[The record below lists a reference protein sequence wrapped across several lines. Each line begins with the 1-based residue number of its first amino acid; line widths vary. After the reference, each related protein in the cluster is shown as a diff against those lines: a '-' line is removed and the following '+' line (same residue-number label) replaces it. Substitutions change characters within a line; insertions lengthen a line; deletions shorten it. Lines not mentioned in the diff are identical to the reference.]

1 MLLSWVSHVVLVSFF
16 CFSVDQL
23 INWHNI
29 SFAIL
34 GIDFF
39 LHTSLSYIV
48 IDVILHA
55 SKPQF
60 RRDHIVVVRPFQ
72 KNGECHCERVLDFAI
87 CFCFAAVL
95 SVPVNT
101 ARGVLSFGKKNG
113 IRDVSFVFHARST
126 VSLGFGLHCFS
137 VAGGIKDVGWSYTT
151 FTRRE
156 MNCFAVVLTT

>member
-1 MLLSWVSHVVLVSFF
+1 MLLLWVSHVALVSFF
-16 CFSVDQL
+16 CFSVDQF

-72 KNGECHCERVLDFAI
+72 KKGECHCERVQDFAI

-101 ARGVLSFGKKNG
+101 ARGVLSTGKTSATC
-113 IRDVSFVFHARST
+113 RLFFAR
-126 VSLGFGLHCFS
+126 VALSLALGLRRFS
-137 VAGGIKDVGWSYTT
+137 VAGG
-151 FTRRE
+151 
-156 MNCFAVVLTT
+156 N

>member
-1 MLLSWVSHVVLVSFF
+1 MAILPLYLPMLLLWVSHVVLVSFF
-16 CFSVDQL
+16 CFSVDQF

-72 KNGECHCERVLDFAI
+72 KNGECHCERVQDFAI

-101 ARGVLSFGKKNG
+101 ARGVLSTGK
-113 IRDVSFVFHARST
+113 T
-126 VSLGFGLHCFS
+126 
-137 VAGGIKDVGWSYTT
+137 
-151 FTRRE
+151 
-156 MNCFAVVLTT
+156 

>member
-1 MLLSWVSHVVLVSFF
+1 MLLLWVSHVVLVSFF
-16 CFSVDQL
+16 CFSVDQF

-87 CFCFAAVL
+87 CFCFAAVP
-95 SVPVNT
+95 SFPVNT
-101 ARGVLSFGKKNG
+101 ARGVFSFGKKNG
-113 IRDVSFVFHARST
+113 IRDVSFVFRACRLFFAR
-126 VSLGFGLHCFS
+126 VALFLWALVCIAFLWLVGLKMLTGVTRHLL
-137 VAGGIKDVGWSYTT
+137 DVK
-151 FTRRE
+151 
-156 MNCFAVVLTT
+156 